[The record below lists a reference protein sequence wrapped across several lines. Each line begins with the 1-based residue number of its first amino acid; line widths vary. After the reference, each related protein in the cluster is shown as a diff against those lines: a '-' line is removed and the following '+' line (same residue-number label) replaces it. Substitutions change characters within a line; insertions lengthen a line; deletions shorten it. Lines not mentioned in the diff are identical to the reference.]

1 MAGDEVYTLGRWVVK
16 AGQEAAF
23 IEAWKELGA
32 FFLSLP
38 EPPGPGPGTLVQSTD
53 NPELFYTLRP
63 WPSAGAVAAMRA
75 NPRTPS
81 ESGRLATLCEEYT
94 PGMFRLVATVGG

>member
-1 MAGDEVYTLGRWVVK
+1 MAGDEAYTLGRWLVK

-32 FFLSLP
+32 FFMSLP
-38 EPPGPGPGTLVQSTD
+38 EPLVRGTLVQSTD
-53 NPELFYTLRP
+53 NPSLFYSFGP

-75 NPRTPS
+75 NPETPAVM
-81 ESGRLATLCEEYT
+81 GKLAVLCEEAT
-94 PGMFRLVATVGG
+94 PGMFRLVATAGG

>member
-16 AGQEAAF
+16 AGQEASF
-23 IEAWKELGA
+23 IDAWKELGA

-38 EPPGPGPGTLVQSTD
+38 EPPGPGTLVQSTN
-53 NPELFYTLRP
+53 NPMLFYSFGP

-75 NPRTPS
+75 NPGTPTVM
-81 ESGRLATLCEEYT
+81 GRLAALCEEAT
-94 PGMFRLVATVGG
+94 PCMFRLVATVGG